1 MPSQNG
7 LGMPQRRLLSR
18 FWQSAACFWA
28 GRSAWLAWSLT
39 VSLIVIVLLQLWTQ
53 YRLNLWNRDFFDALG
68 RRDGAALWSEALL
81 FLPLMASSVALAAIS
96 VWGRMTAQR
105 KWREILTSH
114 LLSYWLDK
122 SRYCRLDYM
131 RVGTQNPEYRIAEDA
146 RIATDLPIDL
156 GLGLLSSLL
165 MAVTFVEV
173 LWSVGGDYAVPLFG
187 RPVTIPGYLVVSV
200 ILYSIVFT
208 GAMMLIGRALK
219 DVIQEKNQAE
229 AELRAAANRLR
240 ESGEGAPSI
249 NSAPEERIAV
259 WATLRVA
266 LERWRELCWQLVG
279 TTLVSQG
286 NLLLA
291 PVVAWAL
298 CAPKYLA
305 GTMSLGELTQAAA
318 AFVIVQGAF
327 NWLIDN
333 FQRLADWISSV
344 DRVATL
350 LFALDELDAADRAA
364 APAGEPAGG
373 GRVKQALPSR

>member
-1 MPSQNG
+1 
-7 LGMPQRRLLSR
+7 MPQRRLLSR
-18 FWQSAACFWA
+18 FCRSAACFWA

-39 VSLIVIVLLQLWTQ
+39 VSLIVVVLLQLWTQ

-68 RRDGAALWSEALL
+68 RRDGAALWSQSLL
-81 FLPLMASSVALAAIS
+81 FLPLMALSVALAAIS
-96 VWGRMTAQR
+96 VWGRMTTQR

-122 SRYCRLDYM
+122 GRYCRLDYM
-131 RVGTQNPEYRIAEDA
+131 RAGTQNPEYRIAEDA
-146 RIATDLPIDL
+146 RIATDLPLDL

-173 LWSVGGDYAVPLFG
+173 LWSVGGDFTVPLLG

-249 NSAPEERIAV
+249 DSAPAERVAV
-259 WATLRVA
+259 WATLHVA

-344 DRVATL
+344 NRVATL
-350 LFALDELDAADRAA
+350 LYALDELDVADHAA
-364 APAGEPAGG
+364 APAGG
-373 GRVKQALPSR
+373 GRVKEALPLR